1 MFGENL
7 QLITIQCCVCKKW
20 VAMRVDP
27 EDFASHEQGMFVQH
41 TFVQRDGKPYLTA
54 AERELFVSE
63 CCDTC
68 YHLLCPSDPLAYS

>member
-27 EDFASHEQGMFVQH
+27 EDLASHEQGIFVQY
-41 TFVQRDGKPYLTA
+41 TFVRRNGKPYLTA

-63 CCDTC
+63 CCDNC